1 MNINKQTL
9 SNALDSASFP
19 VLAVS
24 LVHLTGDISILSKL
38 PKPRQAVLGETQ
50 GFYTDLEKNIIKNLA
65 LEEITNFF
73 NDSGHRTPYI
83 PSEDDLNIMMNFV
96 VGDIVAIDYVPMM
109 LKSLISRMNL
119 RSQLLVIVMNIMI
132 WRF

>member
-73 NDSGHRTPYI
+73 INDNFSKYSDKTAPYNKCLELMI
-83 PSEDDLNIMMNFV
+83 PTDVTATKLEAPPESNCKKTIWEAPPNMMM
-96 VGDIVAIDYVPMM
+96 DIA
-109 LKSLISRMNL
+109 
-119 RSQLLVIVMNIMI
+119 
-132 WRF
+132 